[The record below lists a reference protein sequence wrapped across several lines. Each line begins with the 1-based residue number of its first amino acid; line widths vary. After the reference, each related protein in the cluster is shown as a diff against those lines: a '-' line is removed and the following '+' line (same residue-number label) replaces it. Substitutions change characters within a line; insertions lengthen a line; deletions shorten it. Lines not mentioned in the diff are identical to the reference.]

1 MGGGRGGCGVV
12 CGVQV
17 VPDGPADHAVPRMEK
32 GDIVKLIDGV
42 NVTSLAHAKSLIL
55 GEPGTQ
61 VGISPLLSPFA
72 PVSFALV
79 SFALVVSLCPCVLWI
94 CWRALGIALHL
105 EGSGVGSRTVQS
117 IERE

>member
-72 PVSFALV
+72 PLLCPFAPVSFALV
-79 SFALVVSLCPCVLWI
+79 SLCPLDLLASTWNS
-94 CWRALGIALHL
+94 AT
-105 EGSGVGSRTVQS
+105 SR
-117 IERE
+117 R

>member
-42 NVTSLAHAKSLIL
+42 NVSSLAHAKSLIL

-61 VGISPLLSPFA
+61 VGMPPLLCPSSMSLCSSVFWSCA
-72 PVSFALV
+72 IWACAICSCCVL
-79 SFALVVSLCPCVLWI
+79 ALVVWLCALNLLASTWNSATSL
-94 CWRALGIALHL
+94 R
-105 EGSGVGSRTVQS
+105 
-117 IERE
+117 